1 MPPHTVHL
9 TRPAKERAASEP
21 INGTGEGKR
30 GQSGATRR
38 MALGAPE
45 GVGSAAQGLAERE
58 PVYEHLF
65 ASRFGWVGCA
75 GTERGLAAVTVGEST
90 RAAASAALACER
102 HELGLD
108 AVRVEGNLVRL
119 PGWFQAAVATLQRY
133 AEDGSVDLAAIPVDY
148 QTGTALQRR
157 IWNATR
163 AIPPG
168 ETVSYKQLAERV
180 GLPRGARP
188 VGQAMARNRLL
199 LVIPCHRVVSSSGAL
214 TGYSN
219 PVGLPLKERL
229 LAHEAGAAA
238 EARQKSKGKSQK

>member
-1 MPPHTVHL
+1 
-9 TRPAKERAASEP
+9 
-21 INGTGEGKR
+21 
-30 GQSGATRR
+30 

-45 GVGSAAQGLAERE
+45 RVGSAAQGLAEKE

-75 GTERGLAAVTVGEST
+75 GTGSGLVAVTVGEST
-90 RAAASAALACER
+90 RAAANAALACER

-108 AVRVEGNLVRL
+108 AVRVEGNLARL
-119 PGWFQAAVATLQRY
+119 PGWFQAAIAMLKQY
-133 AEDGSVDLAAIPVDY
+133 AENGSVDLAAIPVDY
-148 QTGTALQRR
+148 QTGTALQRK

-163 AIPPG
+163 MIPPG
-168 ETVSYKQLAERV
+168 ETLSYKLLAERV

-199 LVIPCHRVVSSSGAL
+199 LVIPCHRVISSSGAL

-229 LAHEAGAAA
+229 LGHEAGAGADA
-238 EARQKSKGKSQK
+238 SQKAKVKSQK